1 MTDPK
6 RGLDIMGVM
15 EKRDSFQHKPDQD
28 LLSELVK
35 RTLKAVDPLRIILFG
50 SAARGSMGPDSD
62 LDLLIVVRDGVHRRK
77 TAQAV
82 YKNLA
87 GIGFPKDVIVATETD
102 IRLFGENPSLVI
114 YPALRQGMEIY
125 HASG

>member
-6 RGLDIMGVM
+6 KGLNIMGIV
-15 EKRDSFQHKPDQD
+15 EKRDPFQHRPDQD
-28 LLSELVK
+28 LLGELVK
-35 RTLKAVDPLRIILFG
+35 RTVEAVDPLRIILFG

-62 LDLLIVVRDGVHRRK
+62 LDLLIVVRDGVYRRK

-82 YKNLA
+82 YKSLG
-87 GIGFPKDVIVATETD
+87 GIGFPKDVVVATESD

-114 YPALRQGMEIY
+114 YPALRQGMEVY
-125 HASG
+125 HAAG